1 MQKNKYLDD
10 LGLKQEEYGINF
22 TKDNDKRKTEWEQQ
36 REVYGFDERETWNM
50 GATFIEWL
58 YSHLKMYDEVNIV
71 NTNYHTF
78 EFQGKT
84 YTQQELMDLIMEKC
98 EYFLLNQDKPDLNLE
113 NKAYEEAK
121 IAIQAFAEVFPAMWW

>member
-50 GATFIEWL
+50 GTTFMEWL
-58 YSHLKMYDEVNIV
+58 YSHLKMYDEINIV
-71 NTNYHTF
+71 NTSYHTF

>member
-10 LGLKQEEYGINF
+10 LGLKQDEYGTNF
-22 TKDNDKRKTEWEQQ
+22 TKNDDGRKTEWEQQ
-36 REVYGFDERETWNM
+36 REIYGFDERETWNM
-50 GATFIEWL
+50 GTTFIEWL

-78 EFQGKT
+78 KFQGKT

>member
-50 GATFIEWL
+50 GTTFIEWL

>member
-50 GATFIEWL
+50 GTTFMEWL
-58 YSHLKMYDEVNIV
+58 YSHLKMYDEINIV
-71 NTNYHTF
+71 NTSYHTF

-98 EYFLLNQDKPDLNLE
+98 EYFLLNQDKPYLNLE